1 LHAPLV
7 TPSELD
13 RNDSEAGSPER
24 GWPVSAD
31 PRKILLTVLW
41 QRTSASGREYLSGFL
56 GKARIV
62 GFKGEP
68 TPDGTPTWDIYVT
81 PGKEQE
87 ERGSGQRESR
97 SPTSSSRTAVQ
108 RWAPKSAAEKP
119 AADAPFLD
127 DDISGLGRGE

>member
-1 LHAPLV
+1 MSGPG
-7 TPSELD
+7 E
-13 RNDSEAGSPER
+13 
-24 GWPVSAD
+24 
-31 PRKILLTVLW
+31 KILLVTLW
-41 QRTSASGREYLSGFL
+41 ERISAKGNTYLTGFL
-56 GKARIV
+56 GKARII

-68 TPDGTPTWDIYVT
+68 TADGTPTWDIFLE

-87 ERGSGQRESR
+87 ERGSSGQRESR